1 MNKRTTVALA
11 ATATAAALALGACSS
26 TPSAVPADTAKVCA
40 AISGAHGD
48 ASTDPVALAL
58 AGGASR
64 ASIAYDSATGEGA
77 PASLVSLGCTLI
89 VGADSTMASAI
100 SEAARANP
108 RTRFALVGASFVD
121 AKGHATTLKNGSV
134 VDVDASQAAYLAGY
148 AAAGM
153 TTTGTLGVV
162 GGARDNV
169 TSSQMSAF
177 SQGVDAYNLANG
189 TSISVLGWNTATN
202 DGTYAQDADQVRA
215 ATSDFITR
223 GADIILPL
231 AGAANQGAA
240 RAVTEAA
247 NPLVRLVWSGLTRQ
261 DLKGLTRD
269 EAQSAG
275 DVPMSGQS
283 GAAPQQVADTQSFAD
298 AFSYIQISDEVRASI
313 GAPILTGIV
322 VDYSSA
328 ADTLISDASAGG
340 PSSTVPVSLV
350 SGGVILTGFG
360 SYTPMLSADLKLG
373 LSDMAGQIESG
384 GLTVSTPFDA

>member
-177 SQGVDAYNLANG
+177 SPGVDAYN
-189 TSISVLGWNTATN
+189 
-202 DGTYAQDADQVRA
+202 
-215 ATSDFITR
+215 
-223 GADIILPL
+223 
-231 AGAANQGAA
+231 
-240 RAVTEAA
+240 
-247 NPLVRLVWSGLTRQ
+247 
-261 DLKGLTRD
+261 
-269 EAQSAG
+269 
-275 DVPMSGQS
+275 
-283 GAAPQQVADTQSFAD
+283 
-298 AFSYIQISDEVRASI
+298 
-313 GAPILTGIV
+313 
-322 VDYSSA
+322 
-328 ADTLISDASAGG
+328 
-340 PSSTVPVSLV
+340 
-350 SGGVILTGFG
+350 
-360 SYTPMLSADLKLG
+360 
-373 LSDMAGQIESG
+373 
-384 GLTVSTPFDA
+384 